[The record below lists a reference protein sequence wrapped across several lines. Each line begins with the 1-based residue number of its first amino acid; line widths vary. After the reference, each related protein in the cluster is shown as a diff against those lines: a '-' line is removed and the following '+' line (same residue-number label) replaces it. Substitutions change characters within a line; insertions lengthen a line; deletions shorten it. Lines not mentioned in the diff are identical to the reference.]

1 MLIFPSFEISTL
13 PFSRDSRKSE
23 CFYRSGVVDSMAGAQ
38 ILLLIS

>member
-13 PFSRDSRKSE
+13 PFSRDANLNV
-23 CFYRSGVVDSMAGAQ
+23 SGAVDSMAGAQ